1 MAVLSRDETIC
12 RVANTMETLRD
23 YPMPNVNINLEGMFS
38 VDESRAVAEEAGRS
52 FLKRVEDIR
61 NEHLPKL
68 AKTLQ
73 ELFGFE
79 EVQVWQDCQEEE
91 SAVDDSRDETPASV
105 PDRIRS
111 LASVVS
117 EDMSRR
123 QTQLVSQIKSAF
135 EKIFIKADVGSVEVM
150 NTTTAARIL
159 VSSQG
164 KTIRAALP
172 VETVDQ
178 DEARNLPS
186 IEITFVGPHQFDVSE
201 ELGGLFSEN
210 SEKGCGMDD
219 ESIEMIMATPKRKSR
234 LVGRGPEESRE
245 DDTPR
250 GGSEGSGPSESRDS
264 AVIATVVAHPW
275 NSRRPRLPRL
285 ARRRSQEAKPRPRAA
300 ASKAKRCESWPPPLI
315 PKLDIPSTVL

>member
-1 MAVLSRDETIC
+1 MAALSRDETI
-12 RVANTMETLRD
+12 RSVVNTMETLRD
-23 YPMPNVNINLEGMFS
+23 YPMPNVAISLEGMFS

-52 FLKRVEDIR
+52 FLKRIEDIR

-68 AKTLQ
+68 AKTMQ

-79 EVQVWQDCQEEE
+79 EVQVRQDCQEEE

-135 EKIFIKADVGSVEVM
+135 EKIFIKVDVGSVKVM
-150 NTTTAARIL
+150 NTTTAARML
-159 VSSQG
+159 VSPQG

-172 VETVDQ
+172 VETVDP

-186 IEITFVGPHQFDVSE
+186 IEISFVGPHQFDLSE
-201 ELGGLFSEN
+201 ESGGLFSEN
-210 SEKGCGMDD
+210 SEKECGMDD
-219 ESIEMIMATPKRKSR
+219 ESIEIIMATPKRKSR

-250 GGSEGSGPSESRDS
+250 GGSEGSRPSESRDS
-264 AVIATVVAHPW
+264 AVTTTVVVHPW
-275 NSRRPRLPRL
+275 NSRRPRLSRL
-285 ARRRSQEAKPRPRAA
+285 ARRRSQEAKPRRRAA
-300 ASKAKRCESWPPPLI
+300 ASKAKPVRVVATTI
-315 PKLDIPSTVL
+315 DPKIGYSF